1 MATSNTTNFGALLK
15 ELYTL
20 PPVRALNDK
29 SFLHDKLVKEQ
40 ATLDHSG
47 KYATF
52 PVTLGRNLGR
62 GSRGDGGI
70 LPTAGSETIV
80 SAQVPIK
87 RVYYALEWTEAIEMA
102 SKNTEGAFEN
112 VVDMKMKNV
121 STDMAKEI
129 NRQFYNSNKGVLAVA
144 ASSTGPLGTVVVDSV
159 QYLRVGDTVDI
170 VAVASGTAVSN
181 GTSRVISAI
190 NKTTNTLTFSG
201 STNITV
207 TSATHGIVLAGSY
220 GLEVEGL
227 RLIGSTARTLHNI
240 DSSVA
245 GQEEWDGN
253 VLDASGGTGTATIAG
268 ESLFEQLLD
277 QVGARGR
284 GDLDT
289 FITTRGIRRRLAD
302 EFASQRRYL
311 DNKAQQLHLGYTMI
325 EVAGRECVIDDD
337 CPRKFVFGMKRDAL
351 KVMEGCKP
359 GWLETSAGGGAR
371 IELKDD
377 TTAGQKVAA
386 FQAWYRYHLALQC
399 SDPGVTGQITN
410 CADESN

>member
-1 MATSNTTNFGALLK
+1 MATSNTTNFASLLK

-40 ATLDHSG
+40 ATLDFSG

-87 RVYYALEWTEAIEMA
+87 RVYYALEWTEAIEIA
-102 SKNTEGAFEN
+102 SKNKEGAFEN

-129 NRQFYNSNKGVLAVA
+129 NRQFYNATSGVLSAA
-144 ASSTGPLGTVVVDSV
+144 ASSTGPLGTVVLNSV
-159 QYLRVGDTVDI
+159 QYIRVGDTLDI
-170 VAVASGTAVSN
+170 VAVSTGTAVTN
-181 GTSRVISAI
+181 GTARVVSAI
-190 NKTTNTLTFSG
+190 DKTTNTVTFSG
-201 STNITV
+201 ATNITV
-207 TSATHGIVLAGSY
+207 TAATHGVVISGSY

-227 RLIGSTARTLHNI
+227 QSITGTARTLHSIN
-240 DSSVA
+240 SATA

-253 VLDASGGTGTATIAG
+253 VVDASGGTGTATVAG

-277 QVGARGR
+277 KVGARGR

-337 CPRKFVFGMKRDAL
+337 CPKKFVFGLKRDSL
-351 KVMEGCKP
+351 KVMQAAKP
-359 GWLETSAGGGAR
+359 GWLETEAGGGAR

-386 FQAWYRYHLALQC
+386 FQAWYRYHLALEC
-399 SDPGVTGQITN
+399 SDPGTTGVITN

>member
-1 MATSNTTNFGALLK
+1 MATANTTNFGSLLK

-70 LPTAGSETIV
+70 LPTAGNETIV

-87 RVYYALEWTEAIEMA
+87 RVYYALEWTEAIEVA

-121 STDMAKEI
+121 SIDMAKEI
-129 NRQFYNSNKGVLAVA
+129 NRQFYNSNKGVLGVA
-144 ASSTGPLGTVVVDSV
+144 ASSTGPLGTVVLDSV
-159 QYLRVGDTVDI
+159 QYLRVGDSLDI
-170 VAVASGTAVSN
+170 VAVASGTPVTN
-181 GTSRVISAI
+181 GTSRVIASI
-190 NKTTNTLTFSG
+190 NKTTNTVTFTG
-201 STNITV
+201 ATNITV
-207 TSATHGIVLAGSY
+207 TAATHGVVLAGSY
-220 GLEVEGL
+220 GFEVEGL
-227 RLIGSTARTLHNI
+227 RLIGGVQRTLHNI
-240 DSSVA
+240 DSTVA

-337 CPRKFVFGMKRDAL
+337 CPKKFVFGMKRDSL
-351 KVMEGCKP
+351 KVMQGIAP

-386 FQAWYRYHLALQC
+386 FQAWYRYHLALEC

-410 CADESN
+410 CADEAN

>member
-1 MATSNTTNFGALLK
+1 MATGNTSNLGSLLK

-70 LPTAGSETIV
+70 LPTAGNETIV
-80 SAQVPIK
+80 SAQVPLK
-87 RVYYALEWTEAIEMA
+87 RVYYALEWTEAIEIA
-102 SKNTEGAFEN
+102 SHNKEGAFEN

-121 STDMAKEI
+121 AIDMAKEI
-129 NRQFYNSNKGVLAVA
+129 NRQFFNASSGVLGVVT
-144 ASSTGPLGTVVVDSV
+144 SSTGPLATVALDSV
-159 QYLRVGDTVDI
+159 QYLRVGDTLDI
-170 VAVASGTAVSN
+170 VAVSGGAPIANGAGRVVS
-181 GTSRVISAI
+181 GI
-190 NKTTNTLTFSG
+190 NKATNTVTFSG
-201 STNITV
+201 ATNITV
-207 TSATHGIVLAGSY
+207 TAATNGVVLSGSF

-227 RLIGSTARTLHNI
+227 RTISNVSRVLHNI

-245 GQEEWDGN
+245 GQSEWDGN
-253 VLDASGGTGTATIAG
+253 LLDASGGTGTATVAG

-277 QVGARGR
+277 LVGARGR
-284 GDLDT
+284 GDVDT

-311 DNKAQQLHLGYTMI
+311 DNKAQELHLGYTTI

-337 CPRKFVFGMKRDAL
+337 CPKKFVFGMKRDAL
-351 KVMEGCKP
+351 KVMQGTAP
-359 GWLETSAGGGAR
+359 GWLESQAGGSAR

-386 FQAWYRYHLALQC
+386 FQAWYRYHLALEC

>member
-1 MATSNTTNFGALLK
+1 MATANTTNFGSLLK

-70 LPTAGSETIV
+70 LPTAGNETIV

-87 RVYYALEWTEAIEMA
+87 RVYYALEWTEAIEVA
-102 SKNTEGAFEN
+102 SKNREGAFEN

-129 NRQFYNSNKGVLAVA
+129 NRQFYNSTKGILGVV
-144 ASSTGPLGTVVVDSV
+144 ASSTGPLATVVLDSV
-159 QYLRVGDTVDI
+159 QYLRVGDSLDI
-170 VAVASGTAVSN
+170 VAVATGTAVTN
-181 GTSRVISAI
+181 GTSRVIQSIA
-190 NKTTNTLTFSG
+190 KATNTVTFSG
-201 STNITV
+201 ATNLTV
-207 TSATHGIVLAGSY
+207 TAATHGVVLSGSY
-220 GLEVEGL
+220 GFEVEGL
-227 RLIGSTARTLHNI
+227 RSMASTARTLHNI

-253 VLDASGGTGTATIAG
+253 TIDASGGTGTATVAG

-311 DNKAQQLHLGYTMI
+311 DNKAQELHLGYTTI

-337 CPRKFVFGMKRDAL
+337 CPKKLVLGLKRDSI
-351 KVMEGCKP
+351 KVMQATTP

-386 FQAWYRYHLALQC
+386 FQAWYRYHLALEC